1 MAGSGHLGIQ
11 FATFQLCT
19 AETQVPYTSTYV
31 ITFPVFELIW
41 PMETLKCGNAI
52 CWDPDSPYVCVA
64 QLTVYKCYA
73 AAAAAADGI
82 VFLFIATLL

>member
-1 MAGSGHLGIQ
+1 
-11 FATFQLCT
+11 
-19 AETQVPYTSTYV
+19 
-31 ITFPVFELIW
+31 
-41 PMETLKCGNAI
+41 METLKFGNAI